1 MVHIAESSFIQQLQ
15 SMTSAT
21 ENNNPNDT
29 EISQID
35 ASSADRKFVIYLV
48 DRNRDEGDAPTIRFG
63 ASMRYLFAD
72 PLGLK
77 ALERFLDSYAG
88 SNLEII
94 DTIRPPFDA
103 TPSTAKESLTLL
115 ATSLEK
121 YAELKERARDR
132 VRSRLAASNH
142 MRWHQLHGYNKA
154 EAQRERAEIRK
165 FLVDNG
171 VDPQQAD
178 ENLDLLEHFYANP
191 AQISNAF
198 STKGE

>member
-1 MVHIAESSFIQQLQ
+1 MTNIADTSFIKQLQ
-15 SMTSAT
+15 SMTST
-21 ENNNPNDT
+21 VNNDPNGRKSPEDDT
-29 EISQID
+29 SN
-35 ASSADRKFVIYLV
+35 ADRKFVIYLV
-48 DRNRDEGDAPTIRFG
+48 DRSRDEGDAPTIRFG
-63 ASMRYLFAD
+63 ARMNYLFAD

-88 SNLEII
+88 NNVETV
-94 DTIRPPFDA
+94 DCIRPPFDE
-103 TPSTAKESLTLL
+103 TPSRGRINYELL

-154 EAQRERAEIRK
+154 EAQRERDEIRK

-171 VDPQQAD
+171 VEESLAD
-178 ENLDLLEHFYANP
+178 ENLDLLERFYANP
-191 AQISNAF
+191 VQISNAF
-198 STKGE
+198 STKGD

>member
-1 MVHIAESSFIQQLQ
+1 MEHIAKSAFMQQLQ

-21 ENNNPNDT
+21 EINNPNDQKPPENDT
-29 EISQID
+29 SN
-35 ASSADRKFVIYLV
+35 ANRKFVIYLV

-63 ASMRYLFAD
+63 ASMNYLFAD

-88 SNLEII
+88 NNIELI
-94 DTIRPPFDA
+94 DTIRPPFDG
-103 TPSTAKESLTLL
+103 TPSTTKESLTLL

-132 VRSRLAASNH
+132 VRSRLAAENH

-154 EAQRERAEIRK
+154 EAHREREEIKK
-165 FLVDNG
+165 FLTDNG
-171 VDPQQAD
+171 VDPDQAE
-178 ENLDLLEHFYANP
+178 ENLDLLERFYADP

-198 STKGE
+198 STKGN